1 MIILLHIVRIVRIT
15 SPELQ
20 PMAVQDRCHVMQTEI
35 AWPVYHF
42 SFAVPLSTDLFNL
55 LHVNPIQS
63 EVKRSFDQGKNYKNK
78 DLEKLQQINKIKVPT
93 VDIEIMQSW
102 LWISNTK
109 VPSFDLILLMI
120 ISTWFQVMYSETL
133 NNEYIGRIYRMSSW
147 YFFNEFLLYYVNFSI
162 CENK

>member
-1 MIILLHIVRIVRIT
+1 
-15 SPELQ
+15 
-20 PMAVQDRCHVMQTEI
+20 MAVQYRCHVMQTEI

-147 YFFNEFLLYYVNFSI
+147 HFFNEFLLYYVNFSI